1 MKAFKKIML
10 VGAATLLAVSATA
23 CSSSS
28 SSKDSSSKK
37 PETAQK
43 AKNLNSN
50 KKWSYSNHTF
60 KTSKLTYKITKT
72 EVQPGLE
79 DGKNNLVLYVDVT
92 NNSKKEHEPVDV
104 YAYVHATQKTST
116 SKVELDPGVGHVD
129 DQGNNQLQTETDNMN
144 NNLLPGKSVKG
155 VILFEL
161 KNNTPVTVRYEDY
174 LFNKVGQEVYNVK

>member
-1 MKAFKKIML
+1 MKALKKVIL
-10 VGAATLLAVSATA
+10 VGAAALLAVSATA
-23 CSSSS
+23 CSSS

-43 AKNLNSN
+43 AKNLNST
-50 KKWSYSNHTF
+50 KKWSYSNHIF
-60 KTSKLTYKITKT
+60 KTSKLIYKITKT

-129 DQGNNQLQTETDNMN
+129 DQGNNQLEQETENMN
-144 NNLLPGKSVKG
+144 NKLLPGKSVKG

-174 LFNKVGQEVYNVK
+174 LFNKVGSEVYNVK

>member
-1 MKAFKKIML
+1 MKSFKKIML
-10 VGAATLLAVSATA
+10 VGAAALLAVGATA
-23 CSSSS
+23 CSDS
-28 SSKDSSSKK
+28 SSKDTSKK
-37 PETAQK
+37 PETAKK
-43 AKNLNSN
+43 AKDVNSN
-50 KKWSYSNHTF
+50 KKWSYSDHTF
-60 KTSKLTYKITKT
+60 KTSKLTYKITKA

-116 SKVELDPGVGHVD
+116 SKVELDPGVAHVD
-129 DQGNNQLQTETDNMN
+129 DQGNNQLEQETENMN
-144 NNLLPGKSVKG
+144 NKLLPGKSVKG

-174 LFNKVGQEVYNVK
+174 LFNKVGSEVYNVK